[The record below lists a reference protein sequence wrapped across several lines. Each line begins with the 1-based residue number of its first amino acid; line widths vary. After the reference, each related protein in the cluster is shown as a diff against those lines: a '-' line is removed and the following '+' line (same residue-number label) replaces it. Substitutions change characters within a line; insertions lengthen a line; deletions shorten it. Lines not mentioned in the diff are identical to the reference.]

1 LIERHLQFSANT
13 CNDCENVST
22 TRQTGKL
29 CFAFIVVSSYVV
41 RHVENYFRRSLLTQ
55 QQQQQKQKQK
65 QKQKQDLSAKYLLTL
80 TLFPIELSLNGS
92 SFNRNKFFS

>member
-1 LIERHLQFSANT
+1 MIERHLHFSAYT

-41 RHVENYFRRSLLTQ
+41 RHVENYFQRSLLTQ
-55 QQQQQKQKQK
+55 QQQQQKQK

-92 SFNRNKFFS
+92 SFNRNKCFS